1 MIDWNKVVTAE
12 DKLEQRK
19 QAQRT
24 LRDRLLSQCDWVV
37 TKAQESGEEVP
48 KEWREYR
55 QALRDIT
62 EQPGF
67 PDNIDWPAAP
77 GHITT

>member
-19 QAQRT
+19 QAQRSV
-24 LRDRLLSQCDWVV
+24 RDNLLSQCDWVV
-37 TKAQESGEEVP
+37 TKAQELGEEVP
-48 KEWREYR
+48 QEWREYR

-62 EQPGF
+62 EQVGF
-67 PDNIDWPAAP
+67 PDNINWPEMP
-77 GHITT
+77 E

>member
-1 MIDWNKVVTAE
+1 MIDWNKVVTAD

-24 LRDRLLSQCDWVV
+24 IRNRLLSQCDWVV
-37 TKAQESGEEVP
+37 TKAQEAGEEVP
-48 KEWREYR
+48 QEWREYR
-55 QALRDIT
+55 QALRDIP

-77 GHITT
+77 A